1 MSWLYKLNL
10 SEISY
15 ILVFM
20 DQSRHTLIGSSR
32 RFHHVLTDASRL
44 APLNRPV
51 LIVGE
56 RGTGKELIAERL
68 HYLSKRWQQ
77 PYLQVNCAAMSESLL
92 ESELFGHEA
101 GAFTGAIR
109 ARAGLFERAEG
120 GTLFLDELSTAS
132 VRVQEKLLRIIEY
145 GRFERLGGSR
155 TLQVD
160 VRVVAATNQDLPT
173 AVREERF
180 RADLLD
186 RLAFDVLNLPPLRY
200 RREDIPE
207 LAEHFAQRMCR
218 ELDYDWFAGFGAEA
232 LYQLLEYDWPGN
244 VRELKN
250 VVERSIYRNAN
261 PALAVQHIVLD
272 PFDSPWRG
280 QRLAGSALAGAHTAE
295 QVQIQAQTKTQP
307 AEGGDEPAGL
317 RARVAEFERRL
328 IRDALAAAQFNQR
341 RAAEALGLTYH
352 QLRAALRKYPDLLAE
367 RS

>member
-1 MSWLYKLNL
+1 MA
-10 SEISY
+10 E
-15 ILVFM
+15 
-20 DQSRHTLIGSSR
+20 SRPALIGSSEL
-32 RFHHVLTDASRL
+32 FHQVLSQVSRL

-51 LIVGE
+51 LVIGE

-68 HYLSKRWQQ
+68 HYLSQRWQQ
-77 PYLQVNCAAMSESLL
+77 PYLQVNCGAMSESLL

-160 VRVVAATNQDLPT
+160 VRVVAATNEDLPT
-173 AVREERF
+173 AVGEGHF

-186 RLAFDVLNLPPLRY
+186 RLAFDVLNLPPLRF
-200 RREDIPE
+200 RRDDIME

-218 ELDYDWFAGFGAEA
+218 ELDYDWFAGFSTDAQT
-232 LYQLLEYDWPGN
+232 QLLAHDWPGN

-250 VVERSIYRNAN
+250 VVERSIYRNGD
-261 PALAVQHIVLD
+261 PAQPVQQIVLD
-272 PFDSPWRG
+272 PFSTPWRRG
-280 QRLAGSALAGAHTAE
+280 PSEEAALNAAE
-295 QVQIQAQTKTQP
+295 NRGLP
-307 AEGGDEPAGL
+307 AREEVAIDL
-317 RARVAEFERRL
+317 RQRVADYEQRL
-328 IRDALAAAQFNQR
+328 IRQALEAAQFNQR
-341 RAAEALGLTYH
+341 RAADALGLTYH
-352 QLRAALRKYPDLLAE
+352 QLRASLRKYPELRDTYD
-367 RS
+367 